1 MRHKRQ
7 RRAGVSQFG
16 RLPWALVS
24 HLGLVLPAAL
34 TIALGANIRP
44 GLAAERLTIRVG
56 PIERSLSISK
66 LEDFVETGELRGEL
80 KPLAPLLAGTVR
92 EALGSSLE
100 LDSNLAIAAI
110 DDLLKTP
117 AGDRILRALLLA
129 FPESTIEDIKTAIRF
144 AIEQANGLSVLGI
157 LKAFPQDNLTVDLSA
172 AIAVVPRIN
181 TAYLETQIV
190 RSILKRELTLAAAPF
205 DPPFNPTSPGT
216 MAVRQETLNLR
227 DRKRQR
233 TIAVDIYWGSGLQG
247 NRIQGNGLQ
256 RNGTKVRM
264 PGELLEDSSLGRES
278 PSIRE
283 LPSVS
288 ANSEQQPLVV
298 MSHGLGGDRKF
309 LTYLARHLAARG
321 ITVASLE
328 HPGSNRDWAEN
339 LPLTTNF
346 RELLSPKEFIDR
358 PGDISFLLDEL
369 ENLSQSRNRDWPEF
383 NTKKVVAVGHSFG
396 GYTVLALAGAR
407 LSFKELGKF
416 CQNRIIP
423 NRAPA
428 GWLECAA
435 LGGKS
440 RPPQLRDRRIV
451 GAIALNPVAGH
462 IFGRRGLSEVA
473 TPVLVLANTEDAWAP
488 AISHQ
493 MQPFMHL
500 SEPKYLVTSF
510 AGSHFSATD
519 PDFINPLNTDN
530 YLELEHKPEK
540 TEPLRQFVS
549 GISLAFVKQFGS
561 ESKRYQPFLT
571 PAYAQYFS
579 TADLPLRLNRE
590 IPPRLARWLETR
602 EETLLSR

>member
-1 MRHKRQ
+1 MSGILRHKRE
-7 RRAGVSQFG
+7 RRARVSEFG
-16 RLPWALVS
+16 RLPWALGS
-24 HLGLVLPAAL
+24 SLGWALPAAL

-56 PIERSLSISK
+56 PIERSLSVSR
-66 LEDFVETGELRGEL
+66 LEDFVETGELSGEL
-80 KPLAPLLAGTVR
+80 KPLAPLLAAPVR

-129 FPESTIEDIKTAIRF
+129 FPESTIEEIKTAIRF

-190 RSILKRELTLAAAPF
+190 RSILKRELTLAANPF
-205 DPPFNPTSPGT
+205 DPPFDPTSPGT

-233 TIAVDIYWGSGLQG
+233 TIAVEIYWGSGLQG
-247 NRIQGNGLQ
+247 NRIQENRIQGNRIQG
-256 RNGTKVRM
+256 NGTKVRM
-264 PGELLEDSSLGRES
+264 PGELLEDSSLARES
-278 PSIRE
+278 PSIGE
-283 LPSVS
+283 LPSVRGK
-288 ANSEQQPLVV
+288 QQPLVV

-383 NTKKVVAVGHSFG
+383 NTKKVVAEDPPQTPPSKRG
-396 GYTVLALAGAR
+396 GKEAPLFKGGLGGSSDWGIPF
-407 LSFKELGKF
+407 LSTGFDHTRCSPSCPESAF
-416 CQNRIIP
+416 SP
-423 NRAPA
+423 VAPA
-428 GWLECAA
+428 A
-435 LGGKS
+435 
-440 RPPQLRDRRIV
+440 D
-451 GAIALNPVAGH
+451 
-462 IFGRRGLSEVA
+462 
-473 TPVLVLANTEDAWAP
+473 
-488 AISHQ
+488 
-493 MQPFMHL
+493 
-500 SEPKYLVTSF
+500 
-510 AGSHFSATD
+510 
-519 PDFINPLNTDN
+519 
-530 YLELEHKPEK
+530 
-540 TEPLRQFVS
+540 
-549 GISLAFVKQFGS
+549 SL
-561 ESKRYQPFLT
+561 T
-571 PAYAQYFS
+571 
-579 TADLPLRLNRE
+579 
-590 IPPRLARWLETR
+590 
-602 EETLLSR
+602 